1 VDQLKIFSGSANRPL
16 AEAIARFLK
25 KPLGQVALTPFPD
38 GETFVKINEDIRG
51 TDVFVVQ
58 PTCPPQN
65 ENLMELLLFID
76 AAHRASAERITAVIP
91 YYGYAR
97 QDRKDEGRVPISAKL
112 VANMLQVAGAD
123 RVLTVHLHA
132 YQVQGFFDIPV
143 DHLLSEPVFAAYY
156 RGLHLKDLTVVSPDV
171 GNVKA
176 ARVYAE
182 LLNGGLAI
190 IDKERL
196 SGSEVRAGALIGS
209 VDGCNVLMVDDMI
222 TSGGTI
228 TKAAEILKDRGALD
242 IYVAATH
249 AVFCCDA
256 LERIRRSP
264 IKLITVTDSIPLAP
278 EAERMKQI
286 KQLSLAELLGE
297 AIRRIHLH
305 KSVSELFLRKD
316 KRKACERSSL

>member
-1 VDQLKIFSGSANRPL
+1 MDQMKIFSGSANRSL
-16 AEAIARFLK
+16 AEAITRYLK
-25 KPLGQVALTPFPD
+25 VPLGNASLTRFPD

-51 TDVFVVQ
+51 RDLFVVQ
-58 PTCPPQN
+58 PTCAPQN

-97 QDRKDEGRVPISAKL
+97 QDRKDEGRVPISGKL

-143 DHLLSEPVFAAYY
+143 DHMLSEPVF
-156 RGLHLKDLTVVSPDV
+156 LKFFQSLKLKDVCVVSPDV

-176 ARVYAE
+176 ARRYAE
-182 LLNGGLAI
+182 LLKGDLAI
-190 IDKERL
+190 IDKERF
-196 SGSEVRAGALIGS
+196 SGTEVRAASLIGS
-209 VDGCNVLMVDDMI
+209 VAGKNVFIIDDMI

-228 TKAAEILKDRGALD
+228 SKAADLLKEKGARD

-249 AVFCCDA
+249 PVFCCGAVDRLRDA
-256 LERIRRSP
+256 PVKMIV
-264 IKLITVTDSIPLAP
+264 VTDTIPLSA
-278 EAERMKQI
+278 EARQLKNI

-297 AIRRIHLH
+297 AIKRIHLH
-305 KSVSELFLRKD
+305 QSVSQLFLR
-316 KRKACERSSL
+316 RSGRRA